1 MRVLLDTQAI
11 LWYLGGDAHLNSHA
25 RTVIDDATNDCF
37 VSVASLWEMAIKV
50 RIGKLAAA
58 SGQPPT
64 GTILADLARV
74 GVALLPITPAHAL
87 RVARLPRGH
96 GDPFDLLIVAQALD
110 EGIPVV
116 SSDAQFDTFGVTRIW
131 Q

>member
-11 LWYLGGDAHLNSHA
+11 LWYLEGDARLSVQA
-25 RTVIDDATNDCF
+25 RAIIDDTVNDCL

-50 RIGKLAAA
+50 RLGKLTSA
-58 SGQPPT
+58 SGVPPT
-64 GTILADLARV
+64 DVIMGFLTRTGI
-74 GVALLPITPAHAL
+74 ALLPIAPAHAL

-110 EGIPVV
+110 EALPVV
-116 SSDAQFDTFGVTRIW
+116 GSDAQFDTFGVTRIW
-131 Q
+131 